1 MKTCKYLITR
11 LWLVLFGLG
20 VLAILSIPVTAYA
33 QSEEKAIIYLFWGE
47 GCPHCA
53 KARPILQDLAQRYPN
68 VELREYEI
76 YNNPENREV
85 VLQMAQS
92 FGFEPRYVPTI
103 FLGERYWEG
112 FSDGILSEIETTLAA
127 CLETGCPDAGQ
138 GVPLPNGQSGQ
149 SANVPMQSNGFT
161 LAVIV
166 MIGMVAALVY
176 SGVSVRRG
184 LPATK
189 NVRSGLPATK
199 KTKSQKASQDF
210 WLNLS
215 FIGLCLVGLGV
226 ASYLAYVETQA
237 VPAVC
242 GPVGDCN
249 AVQSSPYARLF
260 GLLPIGVLGMLGYL
274 TMLAAWL
281 YPRIWHNRYAK
292 YMPIVVFSM
301 AFLGVLF
308 SLYLTFLEP
317 FVIKAVCAW
326 CITSAVIMT
335 LLLLLSLKPASQA
348 LKSLK

>member
-1 MKTCKYLITR
+1 MKTCKYPFTR
-11 LWLVLFGLG
+11 LWLVLLGLG
-20 VLAILSIPVTAYA
+20 VLAILSIPLTAYA

-53 KARPILQDLAQRYPN
+53 AARPVLQDLAKSTPN

-76 YNNPENREV
+76 YNNPENQEV
-85 VLQMAQS
+85 ILKMAQS

-112 FSDGILSEIETTLAA
+112 FSDEILSEIETTLAA
-127 CLETGCPDAGQ
+127 CLETGCPDAGL
-138 GVPLPNGQSGQ
+138 GAPLPSGQSGQ
-149 SANVPMQSNGFT
+149 AANVPMQSNGFT

-166 MIGMVAALVY
+166 MFGMVAALVY
-176 SGVSVRRG
+176 SGVTVRRG

-189 NVRSGLPATK
+189 KS
-199 KTKSQKASQDF
+199 KSQKASQDF

-274 TMLAAWL
+274 AILATWL
-281 YPRIWHNRYAK
+281 YPRIWHNRYAQ

-301 AFLGVLF
+301 AFLGVLY

-326 CITSAVIMT
+326 CITSSVIMT
-335 LLLLLSLKPASQA
+335 LLLLLSLKPARRVIHN
-348 LKSLK
+348 LKK